1 MKTMAHTDKAHSPS
15 TKFSF
20 YKISPLSTPK
30 PGNLR
35 WINNG
40 CKPNSQGYEK
50 SKTGT
55 WLFLAP

>member
-40 CKPNSQGYEK
+40 CKSNSQSHGE
-50 SKTGT
+50 SKM
-55 WLFLAP
+55 AA